1 MMSKQRGDA
10 FDMID
15 HDSDRYKRGMAILQ
29 QVGGADYDAPIRAL
43 QDIAPALGRFTVE
56 FGYGDVLSGPAL
68 GLKPR
73 QLCTVAALAALGNA
87 APQLRYHIHG
97 ARNVG
102 WSPGEIVE
110 VLILVTVYAGFPAA
124 LNGISAA
131 REVFEQRGDRPL
143 GDEAPLGSGT
153 TSDRYERG
161 MRTLQRVSRGSGA
174 AVIESLKDIAPDLG
188 RFIIE
193 FAYGDVIS
201 RSGLD
206 DKIKE
211 LATIAMCTAL
221 GTAQPQLAVHINAA
235 LNVGA
240 TNEEVVETIQQMAV
254 YAGFPAAL
262 NGISIAGKVFAD
274 RTEHP

>member
-1 MMSKQRGDA
+1 MSKQKVDK
-10 FDMID
+10 FDTID
-15 HDSDRYKRGMAILQ
+15 NDSDRYKRGMAILQ

-56 FGYGDVLSGPAL
+56 FGYGDVLSRPTL

-110 VLILVTVYAGFPAA
+110 VLILVTGYAGFPAA

-131 REVFEQRGDRPL
+131 REIFEQRGDRLL
-143 GDEAPLGSGT
+143 GDETPLGSET

-240 TNEEVVETIQQMAV
+240 TAEEVVETIQQMAV
-254 YAGFPAAL
+254 YAGFPTAL
-262 NGISIAGKVFAD
+262 NGISIARKVFAD

>member
-1 MMSKQRGDA
+1 MMSEQKEDR
-10 FDMID
+10 FDTINN
-15 HDSDRYKRGMAILQ
+15 DSDRYKRGMAILQ

-43 QDIAPALGRFTVE
+43 QDIAPALGRFAVE
-56 FGYGDVLSGPAL
+56 FGYGDVLSRPTL

-102 WSPGEIVE
+102 WSPTEIVE
-110 VLILVTVYAGFPAA
+110 VLILVAGYAGFPAA

-143 GDEAPLGSGT
+143 GDEAPLGSET

-201 RSGLD
+201 RSGLH

-240 TNEEVVETIQQMAV
+240 TAEEVVETIQQMAV

-262 NGISIAGKVFAD
+262 NGISIARKVFAD